1 MDNIENITP
10 ATETDAVE
18 MTPAAAEAQAPAAEA
33 PKRGRPRRVKVDAEV
48 AEAVKKVNARRVRTE
63 KKPRSRRAQTAAAAP
78 QVEAA
83 APKIEK
89 ETVMNFN
96 SANWM
101 NNFAPFTAVPGADRV
116 QSLFAEAGS
125 QGQQAV
131 ERSRAAAETL
141 VELTKANVEA
151 LVESGRVAAAG
162 AQTLGQDAI
171 ARTREGLEQAAT
183 QVKSL
188 ADAQS
193 PTDFFQLQGEFAR
206 VQFDRL
212 VADSSRLAES
222 LVKLAGEA
230 MQPLSTRAALNAE
243 KLNELSA

>member
-10 ATETDAVE
+10 AAETGAVE
-18 MTPAAAEAQAPAAEA
+18 TTMAPVEAQAPVTEA
-33 PKRGRPRRVKVDAEV
+33 PKRGRPRRVKVDADV
-48 AEAVKKVNARRVRTE
+48 AQVVEKVNARRVKTE
-63 KKPRSRRAQTAAAAP
+63 KKPRGRRAQTAGAAP
-78 QVEAA
+78 QVKAA
-83 APKIEK
+83 APKIDK
-89 ETVMNFN
+89 ETTMNFD

-101 NNFAPFTAVPGADRV
+101 NNFAPFTALPGADRF
-116 QSLFAEAGS
+116 QSMFAEVGS
-125 QGQQAV
+125 HGQQAV
-131 ERSRAAAETL
+131 ERSRAAAGTL

-162 AQTLGQDAI
+162 AQTLGQDAV

-193 PTDFFQLQGEFAR
+193 PTEFFQLQGEFAR

-212 VADSSRLAES
+212 VADSSRFAES

-230 MQPLSTRAALNAE
+230 MQPISSRAALNAE